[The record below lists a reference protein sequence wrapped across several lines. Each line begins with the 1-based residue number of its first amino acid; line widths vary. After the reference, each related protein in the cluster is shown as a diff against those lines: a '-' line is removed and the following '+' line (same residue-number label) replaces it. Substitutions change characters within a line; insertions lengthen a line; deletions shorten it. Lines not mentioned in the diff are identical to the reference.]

1 MRSLA
6 LAKTIAEILDSKKA
20 GEPAVFNV
28 SRFTIV
34 ADYFVI
40 ATSASATH
48 RRALLDEVEKKLSAR
63 GVRLL
68 RSENRTAAHGW
79 TVADF
84 GGVMLHLMSS
94 SSRAEVGLEK
104 LYSGAK
110 SLSGFARA
118 AGKLSGRRLRA
129 KKRVQ
134 NAQKKSKKKNIS
146 KARR

>member
-6 LAKTIAEILDSKKA
+6 LAKTITEILDEKKA
-20 GEPAVFNV
+20 VEPAVYNV

-34 ADYFVI
+34 AEYFVV
-40 ATSASATH
+40 ATVTSATH

-68 RSENRTAAHGW
+68 RSEGKTTAHGW

-104 LYSGAK
+104 LYSSTGR
-110 SLSGFARA
+110 LPGFARA
-118 AGKLSGRRLRA
+118 AGKSSRRRVRV
-129 KKRVQ
+129 KKRAQ